1 MNKVFLTEEM
11 FGVKLV
17 CKSSHQIL
25 FRTQKEAAGDS
36 QLVCERRGGSTGP
49 SLGPPWCPCPR
60 CCCCWPPARSS
71 PPSPS
76 PSCARARPSS
86 WRRRAARPS
95 WSAGSPTSP
104 PTTWWGG
111 NIYIKTLNDK
121 HIVLCRWAGWGPAAR
136 WRLWAW
142 GSSCSA
148 QTPGYTCPVWPG
160 AWRKRKHVSCLAV
173 SNHSFPLFCLL
184 PISKYVMLIL
194 CVALLW
200 LLLLPLY
207 WIWKGRKVG
216 GQTSDSIWRI
226 KLFSTSYN
234 IFLNKS
240 ATHFLLLIFL
250 DIFSCR
256 RWQDVNVWILRIEN
270 VSRAD
275 AGIYQC
281 QVTSY
286 LHFHHS
292 SSREAGRHNCP
303 KLPYLYSLPAVN
315 VAHHKKSFLH

>member
-1 MNKVFLTEEM
+1 MYCYALLYCDMCGRLPFFTEYNS
-11 FGVKLV
+11 GV
-17 CKSSHQIL
+17 QAPQ
-25 FRTQKEAAGDS
+25 RADS
-36 QLVCERRGGSTGP
+36 AL
-49 SLGPPWCPCPR
+49 SLQWL
-60 CCCCWPPARSS
+60 
-71 PPSPS
+71 
-76 PSCARARPSS
+76 
-86 WRRRAARPS
+86 
-95 WSAGSPTSP
+95 
-104 PTTWWGG
+104 
-111 NIYIKTLNDK
+111 I
-121 HIVLCRWAGWGPAAR
+121 
-136 WRLWAW
+136 
-142 GSSCSA
+142 
-148 QTPGYTCPVWPG
+148 
-160 AWRKRKHVSCLAV
+160 
-173 SNHSFPLFCLL
+173 CLL

-292 SSREAGRHNCP
+292 RSREAGRHNCP

-315 VAHHKKSFLH
+315 VAHHKKAFLH